1 MGLTTDF
8 NTSPYFDDF
17 ELVGSDGLSPKDKY
31 YRILFKPS
39 VSVQARELTQLQSI
53 LQEQI
58 ERFGNNVLKEG
69 TIVSGG
75 NFVEVNPLPYVKL
88 EDTGTNENG
97 ELISVDPTLYIGM
110 KAVGVESGLEAIVVA
125 SATGLE
131 TQNPDLNTLYV
142 KYINNVL
149 DGSNQNINVFNSSEE
164 IQIQY
169 LDANGIWTDY
179 HVVTAAG
186 AVVTNAIGNGYG
198 VRCGEGVIYQKG
210 HFVKFQDEL
219 TIVSKYSTNANGVV
233 VGFQTE
239 EQIIDSNQDTSLL
252 DNANGFNN
260 YNAPGADRLKLIPS
274 LVVKTIAEAKT
285 DEKFFSIQ
293 EYQNGRVVRR
303 RLSTQFNSIEK
314 FNEQRTYEES
324 GNYSVNNFPI
334 KVEQSTANTSN
345 LTISV
350 GQGTAYV
357 MGKRVELVGDIKI
370 DIPEATTSATI
381 AGQDIAANYG
391 HYVVANA
398 MSGYFPIGTFSAV
411 SLYTGASATGSA
423 KIRDIEKQADG
434 NYRLYL
440 FDIAMN
446 LGQNFDTVTSVK
458 NGANTATLSSSTIN
472 DYSFKSAIFP
482 IGRNFIKTINATNTS
497 YTYRATNTLLVAG
510 TDKNI
515 TLTTSGGDTLPYS
528 VGALNSDQLRDFVT
542 ICNETQAPYT
552 LGQYLNIASATVS
565 SSTSMTLTLASAPA
579 AAMDVIVHYNAVK
592 SGNQFNEKTLKNIYV
607 KVDTTTHP
615 NTNTGEYVLG
625 VPDAYEV
632 VGIWQG
638 ASTYNETNTNVT
650 DQFVLYKNQKDTH
663 YGMSYIKKK
672 KNHTIAANSKILI
685 KLKAFHKTS
694 GSTFFTVNSYAPSI
708 DDASVV
714 LPADKIRTENIPTY
728 TTENGVTYDLR
739 DVIDCR
745 PHAANTAV
753 YSTTAASATVNPV
766 STVSFPTVN
775 FVTPNKAIEVDYDYY
790 LGRNDRL
797 IIDENGNFEVI
808 AGTPSDN
815 PTIPTESAKSM
826 SIAIFGIPPYPS
838 LPSNLANLAGKTS
851 YGVSVSKINNRRY
864 TMKDVGQ
871 LDNRIKNL
879 EYYVSLSLLEKN
891 AKDLVITDATGLD
904 RFKNGILVENFENF
918 AAANVKSAEFAAGI
932 DPAYKEA
939 TPKFR
944 AYPIDL
950 KLSTDNVNV
959 TDFGETVT
967 LTNTNSVVIEQPYA
981 TDVKNCT
988 TDYYKF
994 NGSMVLYPAYDTG
1007 PDTSRAP
1014 DINFDIDLAT
1024 PFAEF
1029 AEALSEFV
1037 PLQTVSQEVVNTT
1050 TRRSGGFLGFFR
1062 RRTTTNTI
1070 LETTRTLTVGEDVST
1085 QNIGDFVTNAE
1096 FSAYMR
1102 SREIEVSVSG
1112 LRPNTRFYFYFDG
1125 KDVNAHVAKG
1135 NLVGSSVVRSTNYG
1149 SQVITSDSEGKLYA
1163 VFRIPEATFFVGDRS
1178 LEIFDVASYGSKDAS
1193 TSYAIRTYSGFNFS
1207 VEKTGLAATTRN
1219 ATIDVVETTRTFTQT
1234 RRRGGSDPIA
1244 QTFIIDSESSSDNSV
1259 MITKLDLFFATKS
1272 TVGNGVNVQIRE
1284 VQNGYPS
1291 GVVVPFSEVHID
1303 ADIVSANTTVAVNA
1317 TTVEFTAPV
1326 ALKTDTE
1333 YAIIVAPDANDP
1345 DYRVWISRTGGI
1357 DVDSGISVSQ
1367 DTNAGVL
1374 FTSTNNKTWTPY
1386 QNENLKFNLY
1396 KASFTQATGHVTLT
1410 NKDHEFLQLSGIT
1423 GQFKQREKV
1432 FVQGTNLTGTLAV
1445 TAGNTT
1451 ITGASTLFDSQLT
1464 VGEHIV
1470 YKPTASTYQLLKINT
1485 INSNTSLT
1493 VADIPFTSNS
1503 AASFYKSPIGD
1514 VVYFTTLEPKVV
1526 ILENSTAKNTT
1537 YLFKNSDTIVGSES
1551 GSTATVVSVLD
1562 QKVSYLQPNI
1572 ARSNFMT
1579 TRTDVS
1585 ASKLWNGSAITSKN
1599 VEFNDNNYFT
1609 DETVYV
1615 RSRSNEIANATGK
1628 SFELKVDLSSTSTS
1642 TKDTSPMV
1650 DYQNSGVTLYE
1661 YLINNSSVDEGTNE
1675 GNATSKYVTKTVTLA
1690 DGLDADD
1697 MRVYLTAYRPPLT
1710 TIEVYVRFQN
1720 SSDGRN
1726 FEEIEWTKLQLKG
1739 ETNLVSSVAD
1749 RFDYK
1754 EFEFSVGDTVLGNG
1768 AGAYI
1773 NASDVLEYK
1782 SSTGSV
1788 YNSYKNFAVKIVM
1801 LSTGHNSIP
1810 RIKDLRAIALT

>member
-88 EDTGTNENG
+88 EDTGTDELG
-97 ELISVDPTLYIGM
+97 EQISVDPSLYVGM
-110 KAVGVESGLEAIVVA
+110 KAVGVESGIEAIIVA

-149 DGSNQNINVFNSSEE
+149 DGSNQNVGVFNSSEE

-186 AVVTNAIGNGYG
+186 AVVDNAIGNGYG

-219 TIVSKYSTNANGVV
+219 TVVSKYTTNANGVV

-260 YNAPGADRLKLIPS
+260 YNAPGADRLMLTPS
-274 LVVKTIAEAKT
+274 LVVKTLAEAKA

-314 FNEQRTYEES
+314 FNEQITYEES
-324 GNYSVNNFPI
+324 GNYSVNNFAI
-334 KVEQSTANTSN
+334 KVEQSVTDTSK

-370 DIPEATTSATI
+370 DIPEATTSSTI
-381 AGQDIAANYG
+381 TGQDIVANYG
-391 HYVVANA
+391 HYVLASA
-398 MSGYFPIGTFSAV
+398 MSGYFPIGTFSNV
-411 SLYTGASATGSA
+411 SLYTGGSATGSA
-423 KIRDIEKQADG
+423 KIRDIERQADG

-446 LGQNFDTVTSVK
+446 PSANFDTVTSVR
-458 NGANTATLSSSTIN
+458 NGANTATLDSSTVY

-482 IGRNFIKTINATNTS
+482 IGRDFIDTINATNTS

-528 VGALNSDQLRDFVT
+528 VGALNTDQLRDFVV

-552 LGQYLNIASATVS
+552 LGQYINIASATVN
-565 SSTSMTLTLASAPA
+565 SSTSITLTLTDAPA

-592 SGNQFNEKTLKNIYV
+592 TGNQFNEKTLKRVYV
-607 KVDTTTHP
+607 KVDTATHP
-615 NTNTGEYVLG
+615 NTNNGEYVLG
-625 VPDAYEV
+625 VPDAYEIE
-632 VGIWQG
+632 GIWQG
-638 ASTYNETNTNVT
+638 TTYAETNTNVT
-650 DQFVLYKNQKDTH
+650 DQFVLYKNQKDTY
-663 YGMSYIKKK
+663 YGLSYIKKK
-672 KNHTIAANSKILI
+672 KNHTIAANAKLLI
-685 KLKAFHKTS
+685 KVKAFHKTS

-708 DDASVV
+708 DDASVI

-728 TTENGVTYDLR
+728 TAEDGSEYYLR

-753 YSTTAASATVNPV
+753 YSTTAASATINPA
-766 STVSFPTVN
+766 STVSFSTVN
-775 FVTPNKAIEVDYDYY
+775 FVAPNKSIEVEYDYY

-797 IIDENGNFEVI
+797 VIDENGNFEVI

-815 PTIPTESAKSM
+815 PTIPSEPAKSM
-826 SIAIFGIPPYPS
+826 SLALFRIPPYPS
-838 LPSNLANLAGKTS
+838 LPSSVANLSGKPS

-871 LDNRIKNL
+871 LDNRLKNL

-891 AKDLVITDATGLD
+891 AKDLVITDANGLD

-944 AYPIDL
+944 SYPIDL
-950 KLSTDNVNV
+950 KLSTDNSNV

-967 LTNTNSVVIEQPYA
+967 LNKTDSVVIDQPYA
-981 TDVKNCT
+981 TDVKSCT

-994 NGSMVLYPAYDTG
+994 NGAMVLFPAYDTG

-1037 PLQTVSQEVVNTT
+1037 PLQSVTREVVNTT
-1050 TRRSGGFLGFFR
+1050 TKRSGGFLGFFR

-1070 LETTRTLTVGEDVST
+1070 LETTRTLTVGEDVTT
-1085 QNIGDFVTNAE
+1085 QNIGDFVTNTE

-1125 KDVNAHVAKG
+1125 RDVNEHVAKG
-1135 NLVGSSVVRSTNYG
+1135 TLVGNNVIRSTDYG

-1163 VFRIPEATFFVGDRS
+1163 MFRIPEGQFFVGDRT
-1178 LEIFDVASYGSKDAS
+1178 LEIFDVAAYGSKDAS
-1193 TSYAIRTYSGFNFS
+1193 TSYASRTYSGFNFS

-1219 ATIDVVETTRTFTQT
+1219 ASIDVVETTRTFTQT

-1244 QTFIIDSESSSDNSV
+1244 QTFIIDSEASSDNSV

-1272 TVGNGVNVQIRE
+1272 TVGNGINVQIRE

-1303 ADIVSANTTVAVNA
+1303 ADSVSANTTVATNA
-1317 TTVEFTAPV
+1317 TTVTFTAPV

-1333 YAIIVAPDANDP
+1333 YAIVVAPDANDP
-1345 DYRVWISRTGGI
+1345 DYRVWISRTGGV
-1357 DVDSGISVSQ
+1357 DVDTGVSVSQ

-1396 KASFTQATGHVTLT
+1396 KASFTQATGYATLT
-1410 NKDHEFLQLSGIT
+1410 NKDHEFLELSGIT
-1423 GQFKQREKV
+1423 GQFLQREKA
-1432 FVQGTNLTGTLAV
+1432 FIQGSNLTGTIAV
-1445 TAGNTT
+1445 TAGSTT
-1451 ITGASTLFDSQLT
+1451 ITGVSTLFDAQLT

-1493 VADIPFTSNS
+1493 VADIPFSSNS
-1503 AASFYKSPIGD
+1503 AANFYKSPVGD
-1514 VVYFTTLEPKVV
+1514 VVYFTTIEPKVI
-1526 ILENSTAKNTT
+1526 ILENSTAKNAT
-1537 YLFKNSDTIVGSES
+1537 YMFEAGDVIVGAES
-1551 GSTATVVSVLD
+1551 GSTATIVNVLD
-1562 QKVSYLQPNI
+1562 QKISYLQPTV

-1579 TRTDVS
+1579 TRTDIS
-1585 ASKLWNGSAITSKN
+1585 ASKLWNGSAIVSKN
-1599 VEFNDNNYFT
+1599 IEFNDNNYFI
-1609 DETVYV
+1609 DEPIYV
-1615 RSRSNEIANATGK
+1615 RSRSNEIANSTGK
-1628 SFELKVDLSSTSTS
+1628 TFELKVDMSSTSNS

-1650 DYQNSGVTLYE
+1650 DYQNSGVTIYE
-1661 YLINNSSVDEGTNE
+1661 YLINSDSTDEDTPE
-1675 GNATSKYVTKTVTLA
+1675 GNATSKYITKSVTLA

-1697 MRVYLTAYRPPLT
+1697 MRVYLTAYRPPT
-1710 TIEVYVRFQN
+1710 TNIEVYVRFQN
-1720 SSDGRN
+1720 STDSRN
-1726 FEEIEWTKLQLKG
+1726 FEEIEWTKLQVKG
-1739 ETNLVSSVAD
+1739 ETSLVSSIAD

-1754 EFEFSVGDTVLGNG
+1754 EFEFYLGDTILGNG
-1768 AGAYI
+1768 EGAYI
-1773 NASDVLEYK
+1773 NASNVLEYK

-1788 YNSYKNFAVKIVM
+1788 YNSYKNFAVKVVM
-1801 LSTGHNSIP
+1801 LSDGHNTVP
-1810 RIKDLRAIALT
+1810 RVKDLRAIALT